1 MFNQIAQRLV
11 PSLGRSTKMAT
22 APMLMSSIYQGS
34 RGRVFVMVMAR
45 SVSTPPSSLGRGTWI
60 RNTCSSIFS
69 RILTSN
75 SLSTATPSL
84 SSSTPYLVGSNYAQ
98 QTRGFASKKHKRVI
112 RQSKG
117 FRGRANRCFRV
128 AIRRLEKS
136 WQYAYRDRKV
146 KKREFRKL
154 WIQRVNAGV
163 RQHGLSYSKFIAMQ
177 GTSGVTLDRKIL
189 SGLAMYEPFSFK
201 AVLDVV
207 QKMSATGEA
216 GK

>member
-1 MFNQIAQRLV
+1 
-11 PSLGRSTKMAT
+11 MAT
-22 APMLMSSIYQGS
+22 APMLMSSVYQGS
-34 RGRVFVMVMAR
+34 RGAVSVMGMAR
-45 SVSTPPSSLGRGTWI
+45 SMSTPPSSLGRGTWM
-60 RNTCSSIFS
+60 RNTFPSMFS
-69 RILTSN
+69 RSLTPN
-75 SLSTATPSL
+75 SLSTAMPPSL
-84 SSSTPYLVGSNYAQ
+84 SSSTPSLVGSNCAQ

-112 RQSKG
+112 ALSKG
-117 FRGRANRCFRV
+117 FRGRAKNCFRV

-163 RQHGLSYSKFIAMQ
+163 RQHGVSYSRFIEMQ
-177 GTSGVTLDRKIL
+177 GKSGVTLDRKIL

-201 AVLDVV
+201 AVVDVV
-207 QKMSATGEA
+207 QKMSVTAGA